1 MAYDRDVYEKA
12 EYIGEENIKEDIRPS
27 GRTRSMENNK

>member
-12 EYIGEENIKEDIRPS
+12 EYIGEENIEEYISPS
-27 GRTRSMENNK
+27 GRTSNMENNK